1 MSDKPEIKVGQ
12 RWVTRFGITVR
23 ILATDGRTSD
33 RPIVCESEVGAIV
46 CVTPQGRGL
55 DDQNDSVADLIS
67 LAPSTVKREVAIFR
81 DEQGEHYILDTENPF
96 TADCW
101 FVSEPLTIE
110 FTLLPGE
117 CAE

>member
-12 RWVTRFGITVR
+12 RWTLLGGAVVTVLSVKALGTWPIIIQHADDEIDC
-23 ILATDGRTSD
+23 ILPD
-33 RPIVCESEVGAIV
+33 
-46 CVTPQGRGL
+46 
-55 DDQNDSVADLIS
+55 DLIS
-67 LAPSTVKREVAIFR
+67 LAPLTVKREVAIFR
-81 DEQGEHYILDTENPF
+81 DEQGEHYILDTENPL
-96 TADCW
+96 TVDCW